1 MFPQL
6 AVMQILLHAVAIHIL
21 VALQAVMC
29 LCYLSKYQV
38 ASVIVHFHFTFPSI
52 NFVSRVGLSQLV
64 Y

>member
-6 AVMQILLHAVAIHIL
+6 AVMQIPLHAVAIHKL

-29 LCYLSKYQV
+29 LCLLSRHDG
-38 ASVIVHFHFTFPSI
+38 ASVIVHFHCTFSLI
-52 NFVSRVGLSQLV
+52 NYLSAAGQAQLV